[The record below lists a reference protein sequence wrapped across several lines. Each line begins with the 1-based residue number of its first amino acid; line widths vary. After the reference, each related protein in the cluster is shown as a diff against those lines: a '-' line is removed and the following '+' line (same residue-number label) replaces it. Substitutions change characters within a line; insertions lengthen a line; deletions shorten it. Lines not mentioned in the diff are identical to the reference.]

1 MYISVINLNP
11 MGVLVSDVEVCISEC
26 NICNLL
32 CPLLN
37 SAFKQVE
44 EFDLPLLLLDGF
56 PQFFYAQV
64 FINLFV
70 FFLGKD

>member
-1 MYISVINLNP
+1 

-32 CPLLN
+32 CPLLD
-37 SAFKQVE
+37 SAFKQVKLSST
-44 EFDLPLLLLDGF
+44 FDLPLLLFGF

-64 FINLFV
+64 FINLLG
-70 FFLGKD
+70 FFWGKELSLQISGA